1 MDAKHPALAPL
12 GHLGTVLTFAM
23 PFGLLGFIAE
33 ASQGKPSGSPLLLCR
48 RHAKPH
54 YSERRRFN
62 SSGSRRDCR
71 TLPDVPLRDL
81 LGQRAL
87 GVKISR

>member
-33 ASQGKPSGSPLLLCR
+33 ASQGNLLAALFFF
-48 RHAKPH
+48 AAATLNPH

-71 TLPDVPLRDL
+71 TLPDVPTTRL
-81 LGQRAL
+81 LAACF
-87 GVKISR
+87 GV